1 MVFCCWANDRPLLV
15 LFGSSPPPPL
25 THSHQ
30 LILEFK
36 WQKGSQTKQI
46 HWIYIPQWSV
56 ILETHKSQN
65 INPFSPTPKFN
76 MGIIQIIIKSLS
88 TIFSALF
95 NKNILICTISI
106 SDPSIRPR
114 GQGCVYFQSF
124 CFYVGLCFFPFNL
137 KCKWPC
143 SRKNSFDLLTWFEG
157 VCKDKICACMVLFPP
172 LPLIWYATWLLSEA
186 KNVLTFRP
194 HRRHQG
200 CV

>member
-1 MVFCCWANDRPLLV
+1 MGRWSPTFSVIWIH
-15 LFGSSPPPPL
+15 SPP
-25 THSHQ
+25 THLHQ
-30 LILEFK
+30 LKLEFK

-46 HWIYIPQWSV
+46 HWIYITQWRV

-76 MGIIQIIIKSLS
+76 MGIIQIIIKSPS

-106 SDPSIRPR
+106 SDPSIPPR

-137 KCKWPC
+137 KCKMTMFKKKLFW
-143 SRKNSFDLLTWFEG
+143 SFDRNAWFEG
-157 VCKDKICACMVLFPP
+157 VCKDKICACMVLLAP

-186 KNVLTFRP
+186 NKKCHSHVMNAFKGIGLA
-194 HRRHQG
+194 
-200 CV
+200 